1 MKFHDYLL
9 TRKARIL
16 GIKINHMER
25 ISASSAI
32 YAETPISLGSTRII
46 NDDIERM
53 SFGAYSYVRSGM
65 ISNVAS
71 IGRFCSI
78 GQNVTLG
85 QSKRIHPVDWA
96 SNSIYLCTNYQY
108 VATPTVIENDI
119 WIGQD
124 VVVMEGVT
132 VGNGAIIGRNSVVTK
147 DVLPYQIVAGNPARP
162 IRFRFEEALIE
173 QLLHSQ
179 WWTRDIHTLRQLD
192 YKNVVRFTEQV
203 SAIQEPAIYP
213 TIKITRNK
221 ITRIDRE

>member
-9 TRKARIL
+9 KRKARAL
-16 GIKINHMER
+16 GININHMDR
-25 ISASSAI
+25 VSSSSVI
-32 YAETPISLGSTRII
+32 HTETPVSLGSTRII
-46 NDDIERM
+46 NDSIESM

-71 IGRFCSI
+71 IGRFCSL

-85 QSKRIHPVDWA
+85 QSKRIHPADWA
-96 SNSIYLCTNYQY
+96 SNSIYLCTDYQY
-108 VATPTVIENDI
+108 VATPTIIQNDV

-147 DVLPYQIVAGNPARP
+147 NVLPYQIVAGNPARP
-162 IRFRFEEALIE
+162 IRFRFEDALIE

-179 WWTRDIHTLRQLD
+179 WWTRDIHALRQLD
-192 YKNVVRFTEQV
+192 YRNVARFTEQV
-203 SAIQEPAIYP
+203 CAIQEPAIYP
-213 TIKITRNK
+213 TIRITRHK
-221 ITRIDRE
+221 ITRIDRK